1 MADTPRS
8 RAALLALYADNN
20 TGQVSAQDF
29 RDGVVTWMPEEFV
42 NSGDYWVKPQAKY
55 NTTDKTAKGW
65 IIYSQYI
72 GSDCSWMN
80 VMYLEQST
88 GYWLRANVSDST
100 ENGFIGLAM
109 DSYTSDYSTGQILL
123 EGIVYDSSFSTV
135 FSRLLGRPIYLDSGV
150 PGSISVGETGNSVL
164 QIGVI
169 AHSDNAGGSAIGKW
183 YFKPDWSVKGS

>member
-8 RAALLALYADNN
+8 RAALLAIYADNN

-29 RDGVVTWMPEEFV
+29 RDGVVTWMPTEFV

-55 NTTDKTAKGW
+55 NTTDKSAKGW
-65 IIYSQYI
+65 IVYSQYL
-72 GSDCSWMN
+72 GSACSWMN
-80 VMYLEQST
+80 VMYLEKST

-109 DSYTSDYSTGQILL
+109 NSYTSDYSTGQILL
-123 EGIVYDSSFSTV
+123 EGTVYDSSFSTI

-150 PGSISVGETGNSVL
+150 AGSISVGATGNSVL
-164 QIGVI
+164 QIGRI
-169 AHSDNAGGSAIGKW
+169 EYSDDAGGSAIGKW
-183 YFKPDWSVKGS
+183 YFKPDWSVKGQ